1 MSQFDRDKWNAK
13 HAAGLAMPR
22 DPAAVLVGL
31 DPYLPRH
38 GRALD
43 VAGGAGRHGIWLAR
57 RGLDVTIADISPVGL
72 TLAREAAAEAGV
84 RVATLETDLDLDPF
98 PAGLW
103 DLIVSV
109 CYLLRP
115 LYAVYPQFLAPGG
128 ILAVVQPT
136 QRNLERHAK
145 PPADFL
151 LDEGELPR
159 LVAGLEIVHYEEG
172 WLTDGRH
179 DAVIVARK
187 PTDRHQEC
195 PSGA

>member
-13 HAAGLAMPR
+13 HAVGLAMPR
-22 DPAAVLVGL
+22 EPAAVFVGL
-31 DPYLPRH
+31 DPHLPRR

-43 VAGGAGRHGIWLAR
+43 VAGGAGRHGIWLAQ
-57 RGLDVTIADISPVGL
+57 RGLDVTIADISSRGL
-72 TLAREAAAEAGV
+72 ALAREGAVEAGV
-84 RVATLETDLDLDPF
+84 CVATLETDLEIDPF
-98 PAGLW
+98 PTGPW

-115 LYAVYPQFLAPGG
+115 LFAVYAQFLVPGG
-128 ILAVVQPT
+128 ILAVLQPT
-136 QRNLERHAK
+136 KKNLERHDK

-159 LVAGLEIVHYEEG
+159 LVAGLEIVHSEEG
-172 WLTDGRH
+172 WLADGRH

-187 PTDRHQEC
+187 PRVGEAPAQL
-195 PSGA
+195 